1 MGISWSNNESDE
13 SEKQTY
19 CDSPS
24 FQAKALHSAQTWI
37 SIDIS
42 INFFIKTEPPYE
54 DIWMWF
60 IEDSGEV
67 YRFTPPPYFPDII

>member
-42 INFFIKTEPPYE
+42 INFFIKTEPPDE
-54 DIWMWF
+54 DI
-60 IEDSGEV
+60 
-67 YRFTPPPYFPDII
+67 